1 MDNSNEKTKIDSKL
15 QISSQSQDNSGE
27 SEPDTME
34 DNFFEA
40 NTGNYNLSQ
49 TFKRKKDRKLSFKTK
64 NPLKVTQKSTKFES
78 ILESTNSMSETELL
92 LKGLRENH
100 LSVSQ
105 IEVGEARQKLI
116 DVAQTAINEKKIVQ
130 K

>member
-1 MDNSNEKTKIDSKL
+1 
-15 QISSQSQDNSGE
+15 
-27 SEPDTME
+27 
-34 DNFFEA
+34 
-40 NTGNYNLSQ
+40 
-49 TFKRKKDRKLSFKTK
+49 
-64 NPLKVTQKSTKFES
+64 
-78 ILESTNSMSETELL
+78 MSESELL

-116 DVAQTAINEKKIVQ
+116 DVAELAISEKNTVQ

>member
-1 MDNSNEKTKIDSKL
+1 
-15 QISSQSQDNSGE
+15 
-27 SEPDTME
+27 ME

-49 TFKRKKDRKLSFKTK
+49 TFKKKKDRKLSFTTK
-64 NPLKVTQKSTKFES
+64 NPLLATHKSAKFES
-78 ILESTNSMSETELL
+78 ILESTNAMSESELL
-92 LKGLRENH
+92 LKGFRENH
-100 LSVSQ
+100 LSASQ

-116 DVAQTAINEKKIVQ
+116 DVAQTAINEKNVVQ